1 MTLIKKNF
9 VTEASDAVLN
19 NVYVMDH
26 LKKHL
31 DTSVKGVKNWR
42 YLADLNEVPIEKQQ
56 QWGLGEHYS
65 RSEKMFETL
74 IAQSPDLLMTSLGT
88 HLHALQIN
96 KVKKYIED
104 HQLKSK
110 CALESYVFLYNSFR
124 PPLSGEWTKCSPENF
139 KPLGSGIYY

>member
-1 MTLIKKNF
+1 MTLTKKNF
-9 VTEASDAVLN
+9 VTEVSVAVLN
-19 NVYVMDH
+19 NISVMDH

-56 QWGLGEHYS
+56 QWELGEHYS

-74 IAQSPDLLMTSLGT
+74 KAQSPDLLMTSLGT

-96 KVKKYIED
+96 RVKKYID
-104 HQLKSK
+104 DLQLKSK
-110 CALESYVFLYNSFR
+110 CALESYVFLYNSFW
-124 PPLSGEWTKCSPENF
+124 PPLSGEWTKCLSDKF
-139 KPLGSGIYY
+139 QTIR